1 MKSYFIDE
9 VRSFKNET
17 TASQNNN
24 SVNNIEGKTTLRNKI
39 KLLETENKLIKDDN
53 SNKQKFID
61 IILVC
66 NSVQQ

>member
-17 TASQNNN
+17 TASHNNN